1 MKHKMRLG
9 KQTKNEIAFTED
21 HLKMVIGVF
30 VLIALMIPAQGYCDA
45 AALKDVEDMTKTTI
59 DTIFAPWLR
68 KTLLGFGAGW
78 GLFQSIAGGSFKPL
92 LTWGGLGLVAN
103 YIPKLVEYLSK
114 L

>member
-1 MKHKMRLG
+1 MKFKLNQQ
-9 KQTKNEIAFTED
+9 KQKENRPFLTED
-21 HLKMVIGVF
+21 FLKTFIGAF
-30 VLIALMIPAQGYCDA
+30 VLIALMIPVQGYCDA

>member
-1 MKHKMRLG
+1 MHLG
-9 KQTKNEIAFTED
+9 KQTKNETVFTED

-30 VLIALMIPAQGYCDA
+30 VLIALMVPMQGYCDG